1 MTMQI
6 MPEAHDESPEWPDAF
21 VQRYISAGYWLPQS
35 FADLPNDCARRFA
48 DKVAFVDRRERVSF
62 VAFAERVERL
72 AAGFQQWGFVPG
84 DNVVMQIGN
93 RIAFAEIFFALISA
107 GVRPILALPA
117 HRETEIGRFCDTARA
132 AAYITEDDQS
142 GFDYRTLARAVAS
155 TRPSLRVIIAGQA
168 QEFASL
174 EDFYITQSVARPRID
189 PADIACFQLSG
200 GTTGTPKLIPRRHR
214 EYLYNARASAEL
226 CGIDETSVYLVAL
239 PAAHNFPLCCPGF
252 IGTFQAGGRTVF
264 ATDPSADNVFP
275 LIRREGVTVTA
286 LVPPLA
292 LLWTEAVTAFGDADL
307 RSLGLLQVGGAKL
320 TVEGAK
326 RVKSALGNRLQQVFG
341 MAEGLICYTRLD
353 DVEDRIIG
361 TQGSPLSPDDEI
373 LIVGPDGE
381 VLPPGVVGSLLT
393 RGPYTIRGYFRAETH
408 NAASFTPDGFYR
420 TGDRARR
427 TIDGDLVI
435 EGRDKDQI
443 NRGGEKVSG
452 EEIEDILLGHPSV
465 VDAVVISIPDALLGE
480 KICAFV
486 RAREPVPT
494 AIALKH
500 HVRNAG
506 VAAFKVPDRIEFV
519 QSFPETGVGKTS
531 RNALRQF
538 MQAGRTDKLGRSS
551 GTR

>member
-1 MTMQI
+1 MTMQPI
-6 MPEAHDESPEWPDAF
+6 PEARDESPEWPDAF
-21 VQRYISAGYWLPQS
+21 VQRYIDAGYWQPQS
-35 FADLPNDCARRFA
+35 FADLPGECARRFGNN
-48 DKVAFVDRRERVSF
+48 VAFVDARGRVSF
-62 VAFAERVERL
+62 ATFAERVERL
-72 AAGFQQWGFVPG
+72 AAGFQQWGLVPG

-93 RIAFAEIFFALISA
+93 RIAFVEIFFALMAA
-107 GVRPILALPA
+107 GVRPVLALPA
-117 HRETEIGRFCDTARA
+117 HRETEIGRFCETARA

-142 GFDYRTLARAVAS
+142 GFDYRTLARAVGS
-155 TRPSLRVIIAGQA
+155 VRPSLRIIIAGQA

-174 EDFYITQSVARPRID
+174 NDLYVAPTVALPRID

-200 GTTGTPKLIPRRHR
+200 GTTGTPKLIPRRHS

-226 CGIDETSVYLVAL
+226 CGIDKTSVYLVAL

-252 IGTFQAGGRTVF
+252 IGTFLAGGRTVF
-264 ATDPSADNVFP
+264 ATDPSPDNIFT
-275 LIRREGVTVTA
+275 LIRRESVNITA

-292 LLWTEAVTAFGDADL
+292 LMWAEAAMTLGDADL
-307 RSLGLLQVGGAKL
+307 SSLRLLQVGGAKL
-320 TVEGAK
+320 TVEAAK
-326 RVKSALGNRLQQVFG
+326 RVRSVLGNRLQQVFG

-353 DVEDRIIG
+353 DADDRIIG

-373 LIVGPDGE
+373 LIVGTDGD

-393 RGPYTIRGYFRAETH
+393 RGPYTIRGYFRAAEH
-408 NAASFTPDGFYR
+408 NAASFTADGFYR

-443 NRGGEKVSG
+443 NRGGEKVAG

-465 VDAVVISIPDALLGE
+465 MDAIVVSIPDTLLGE

-486 RAREPVPT
+486 MARDPAPT
-494 AIALKH
+494 AMALKH

-506 VAAFKVPDRIEFV
+506 VATFKVPDRIEFV

-531 RNALRQF
+531 RNALRQL
-538 MQAGRTDKLGRSS
+538 MQEGHFDKLSRSC